1 MTILCYHSVEPTWV
15 SPLASTPG
23 EFESHCAWLAR
34 RRTLLPLDVAVE
46 RLDPSGRLPRRYAAV
61 TLDDGFE
68 PIHEHAFP
76 VIKRYG
82 VPTTVFVVA
91 QTLTA
96 EGQDVDWVRTPPPWP
111 LRTLNLEQILE
122 MQDAGVDF
130 QSHSW
135 AHRDLPH
142 LDPDACFA
150 DLRRSRELLED
161 LLRRRVPFL
170 AYPRGRHDDDVRK
183 AAERAG
189 YTHAFA
195 LPEGP
200 EEPGAYAVPRVGVH
214 RGNSVRTLR
223 VKSARAYLPVR
234 TRVRRLKRQVRPPA
248 PQGAAQ

>member
-1 MTILCYHSVEPTWV
+1 MGTAGRDHIRTNFSSEVTARAVDQLYVEVVGLHGDDSGAITRSSPTWV

-34 RRTLLPLDVAVE
+34 RRTLLPLDVAVD
-46 RLDPSGRLPRRYAAV
+46 RLDPSGRLPRTDAAV

-135 AHRDLPH
+135 AHHDLHISTQTPVS
-142 LDPDACFA
+142 LTC
-150 DLRRSRELLED
+150 
-161 LLRRRVPFL
+161 
-170 AYPRGRHDDDVRK
+170 
-183 AAERAG
+183 AAA
-189 YTHAFA
+189 A
-195 LPEGP
+195 
-200 EEPGAYAVPRVGVH
+200 
-214 RGNSVRTLR
+214 SC
-223 VKSARAYLPVR
+223 
-234 TRVRRLKRQVRPPA
+234 LKTC
-248 PQGAAQ
+248 

>member
-1 MTILCYHSVEPTWV
+1 MTILCYHSVEPNWE
-15 SPLASTPG
+15 SPLANTPG
-23 EFESHCAWLAR
+23 EFEGHCAWLAR
-34 RRTLLPLDVAVE
+34 RRTLLPLDGAVQ
-46 RLDPSGRLPRRYAAV
+46 RLDRSGRLPRRYAAV

-91 QTLTA
+91 QTLTP

-111 LRTLNLEQILE
+111 LRTLSLEQILE
-122 MQDAGVDF
+122 MQDAGIDF

-135 AHRDLPH
+135 AHRDLPD
-142 LDPDACFA
+142 LDPNACLA

-161 LLRRRVPFL
+161 LLKRRVPFL
-170 AYPRGRHDDDVRK
+170 AYPRGRHDADVRK

-200 EEPGAYAVPRVGVH
+200 EEPGAYAVPRIGVH
-214 RGNSVRTLR
+214 RGNSVGTVR

-234 TRVRRLKRQVRPPA
+234 TRVRRLKGRARGPA
-248 PQGAAQ
+248 PQGAAR